1 MSMSNHPKAYG
12 AAAISVAFVAGILLT
27 LGFKDFY
34 PDLERRY
41 QRRKGQ
47 PFNRADSRPGSTYL
61 PVPPVKLE
69 DHTRSARQSA
79 VSIAPPPIPEGIEGC
94 IGNTPLFK
102 IRSLSEA
109 TGCIILAK
117 AEFLN
122 GAGGSPKDRV
132 ALNMIR
138 MAEEEGLLTPGQGDT
153 IYEGT
158 VGSTGISLA
167 TLARAKGY
175 KAYICMPN
183 DQSTEKSDLL
193 HHLGA
198 TVERVTP
205 APITSTEHFVNLART
220 RAKEHT
226 ASAEDNS
233 KGFFADQFESMANYR
248 AHFEAT
254 GPEIFEQ
261 TGGHIDAFVAG
272 AGTGGTISGV
282 ALFLKQQMGLIK
294 ELKVVLADPEGSGLY
309 NKVKHGVMFSNTEKE
324 GTRRRQQVDTI
335 VEGIGINRLTQ
346 NFEAGRELIDD
357 AVKVTDLQAMKMA
370 RWLVEKDGIFVG
382 SSSAVNCVA
391 AVSAALQMP
400 KGSRIVTI
408 LCDSGT
414 RHLSKFWKKV
424 AEAGLEDYEQGDL
437 IDLLGLKNQI

>member
-1 MSMSNHPKAYG
+1 MSNHPKAYG
-12 AAAISVAFVAGILLT
+12 TAAVAVAFVTGILLT
-27 LGFKDFY
+27 LGMKDVY

-41 QRRKGQ
+41 QRRRGQ
-47 PFNRADSRPGSTYL
+47 PRNPSDSRPGSTYL
-61 PVPPVKLE
+61 PLPPLNLE
-69 DHTRSARQSA
+69 DRSRSARQSMVGLPA
-79 VSIAPPPIPEGIEGC
+79 PPIPEGIEGC

-102 IRSLSEA
+102 IKSLSEA
-109 TGCIILAK
+109 TGCIIVAK

-132 ALNMIR
+132 ALNMIK

-205 APITSTEHFVNLART
+205 APITSTQHFVNLART

-226 ASAEDNS
+226 ASSKDSS
-233 KGFFADQFESMANYR
+233 KGFFADQFESIANHR
-248 AHFEAT
+248 AHIQTT

-261 TGGHIDAFVAG
+261 TGGQV
-272 AGTGGTISGV
+272 SV
-282 ALFLKQQMGLIK
+282 FLQLQFDGNFI
-294 ELKVVLADPEGSGLY
+294 
-309 NKVKHGVMFSNTEKE
+309 NKIF
-324 GTRRRQQVDTI
+324 
-335 VEGIGINRLTQ
+335 RLT
-346 NFEAGRELIDD
+346 L
-357 AVKVTDLQAMKMA
+357 LL
-370 RWLVEKDGIFVG
+370 LVQVQ
-382 SSSAVNCVA
+382 VV
-391 AVSAALQMP
+391 
-400 KGSRIVTI
+400 R
-408 LCDSGT
+408 
-414 RHLSKFWKKV
+414 
-424 AEAGLEDYEQGDL
+424 
-437 IDLLGLKNQI
+437 

>member
-1 MSMSNHPKAYG
+1 MSNHPKAYG
-12 AAAISVAFVAGILLT
+12 TAAIAVAFMAGVLLT

-41 QRRKGQ
+41 QRRRGQ
-47 PFNRADSRPGSTYL
+47 PPNSSDSRPGSTYL
-61 PVPPVKLE
+61 PPVKLE
-69 DHTRSARQSA
+69 DHTRSARQSM
-79 VSIAPPPIPEGIEGC
+79 VGLPTPQIPEGVEGI

-102 IRSLSEA
+102 IKSLSEA
-109 TGCIILAK
+109 TDCTILAK

-132 ALNMIR
+132 ALNMIA
-138 MAEEEGLLTPGQGDT
+138 MAEEEGLLTPGRGDT

-198 TVERVTP
+198 EVERVTP

-226 ASAEDNS
+226 ASSKDES
-233 KGFFADQFESMANYR
+233 KGFFADQFESNANYQV
-248 AHFEAT
+248 HFQTT
-254 GPEIFEQ
+254 GPEIWQQ
-261 TGGHIDAFVAG
+261 TGGQLDAFVAG
-272 AGTGGTISGV
+272 AGTGGTISGIS
-282 ALFLKQQMGLIK
+282 LFLKHGMGMWGD
-294 ELKVVLADPEGSGLY
+294 LKVVLADPEGSGLY

-324 GTRRRQQVDTI
+324 GTRRRQQVDSI
-335 VEGIGINRLTQ
+335 VEGIGINRLTE

-357 AVKVTDLQAMKMA
+357 AVKVTDLQAMQMA

-391 AVSAALQMP
+391 ALATAMKMP

-424 AEAGLEDYEQGDL
+424 GE
-437 IDLLGLKNQI
+437 LGLKEEHDQTDLLKLLGIKDER

>member
-1 MSMSNHPKAYG
+1 MSMTNHPKAYG
-12 AAAISVAFVAGILLT
+12 SAAVAIAFVAGILAT

-41 QRRKGQ
+41 QRRRGQ
-47 PFNRADSRPGSTYL
+47 PYNPADSRPGSTYL
-61 PVPPVKLE
+61 AAAPLSLE
-69 DHTRSARQSA
+69 DHSKSARNSRSSLPA
-79 VSIAPPPIPEGIEGC
+79 PPIPEGIEGC

-109 TGCIILAK
+109 TGCLILAK

-122 GAGGSPKDRV
+122 GAGNSPKDRV
-132 ALNMIR
+132 ALNMIK

-193 HHLGA
+193 THLGA

-226 ASAEDNS
+226 NSSGTSS
-233 KGFFADQFESMANYR
+233 KGFFADQFESGANYK
-248 AHFEAT
+248 AHLQTT
-254 GPEIFEQ
+254 GPEIWQQ
-261 TGGHIDAFVAG
+261 TGGHVDAFVAG

-282 ALFLKQQMGLIK
+282 ALYLKQNMGMSN

-309 NKVKHGVMFSNTEKE
+309 NKVKNGVMFSNTERE

-335 VEGIGINRLTQ
+335 VEGIGLNRLTE

-357 AVKVTDLQAMKMA
+357 AVKVTDIQAFKMA

-391 AVSAALQMP
+391 AVATALQMP
-400 KGSRIVTI
+400 KGSRVVTI

-424 AEAGLEDYEQGDL
+424 GEAGLEEGHDQDDL
-437 IDLLGLKNQI
+437 IELLSLK